1 MPIYKTNGKTYN
13 IPDDKVEAFEKR
25 YPNAE
30 VEIYDNDGAAYSLPL
45 PKRGSF
51 QKKYDK
57 WSYTKQTGNAPQEE
71 ETYDVS
77 EQPEPDYTP
86 ETPVTPT
93 AEEKPLTEQDKIRF
107 SANMGQMKRRTE
119 QMLDGFSE
127 QMETMR
133 EYQENAPLGG
143 GQTAEGKMQ
152 FNPESGKLEKTYI
165 TPLGNRYT
173 SKGLA
178 DMESFRY
185 RQAAD
190 MSVSGQLRRARLKLA
205 ELQEKRDAS
214 AKRVHEQWK
223 EDTKKNTVPLGF
235 LLAADTYVPRQM
247 SDKENSALDVA
258 IHDTE
263 ELI

>member
-1 MPIYKTNGKTYN
+1 MPIFEYNGKKYNVREEHIDSFMKDFPDASTIMEREGKKYRVKSADYKT
-13 IPDDKVEAFEKR
+13 FM
-25 YPNAE
+25 
-30 VEIYDNDGAAYSLPL
+30 
-45 PKRGSF
+45 
-51 QKKYDK
+51 
-57 WSYTKQTGNAPQEE
+57 
-71 ETYDVS
+71 S
-77 EQPEPDYTP
+77 EQQQPEQTAPDSTP
-86 ETPVTPT
+86 ETPVIST
-93 AEEKPLTEQDKIRF
+93 AKEKPLTEQDKIRF

-143 GQTAEGKMQ
+143 GQTAEGKIQ

-185 RQAAD
+185 RQEAD

-214 AKRVHEQWK
+214 ANRVHEQWE
-223 EDTKKNTVPLGF
+223 EDTKRIQLLLDSCLQQIPMF
-235 LLAADTYVPRQM
+235 LVR
-247 SDKENSALDVA
+247 
-258 IHDTE
+258 
-263 ELI
+263 

>member
-93 AEEKPLTEQDKIRF
+93 AEESR
-107 SANMGQMKRRTE
+107 
-119 QMLDGFSE
+119 
-127 QMETMR
+127 
-133 EYQENAPLGG
+133 
-143 GQTAEGKMQ
+143 
-152 FNPESGKLEKTYI
+152 
-165 TPLGNRYT
+165 
-173 SKGLA
+173 
-178 DMESFRY
+178 
-185 RQAAD
+185 
-190 MSVSGQLRRARLKLA
+190 
-205 ELQEKRDAS
+205 
-214 AKRVHEQWK
+214 
-223 EDTKKNTVPLGF
+223 
-235 LLAADTYVPRQM
+235 
-247 SDKENSALDVA
+247 
-258 IHDTE
+258 
-263 ELI
+263 